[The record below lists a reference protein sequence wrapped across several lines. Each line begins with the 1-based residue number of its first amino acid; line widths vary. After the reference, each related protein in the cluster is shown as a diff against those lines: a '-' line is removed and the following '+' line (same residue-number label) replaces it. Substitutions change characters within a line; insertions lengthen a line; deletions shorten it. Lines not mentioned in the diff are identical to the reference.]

1 MKIYFEI
8 FKIAQ
13 DHAHGNVVIMQN
25 NDQQEIVIPFSMPVS
40 SFQAAVK
47 NDLLMM
53 DGGIENDLIAE
64 STILLT
70 PGEIGK

>member
-1 MKIYFEI
+1 MKLYFEI
-8 FKIAQ
+8 FQISQ
-13 DHAHGNVVIMQN
+13 DHAHGNVVIMQK
-25 NDQQEIVIPFSMPVS
+25 NDQQEIVIPFSMPIL

-53 DGGIENDLIAE
+53 GGGIADDLIAE

-70 PGEIGK
+70 PEEIGK